1 MGETDNVVQD
11 PASVEKPGSTSE
23 PETPTLTETQA
34 KDRETKAV
42 SDALAT
48 AGRTA
53 TKLTQRET
61 AVKAQE
67 DSFKERQDA
76 LNAREKEL
84 NDRDERGFEGN
95 AEAITS
101 VKAKAQLRADQR
113 QLADD
118 KRELTRDKAQHQ
130 ADIEATNASKKEIE
144 IWEIAQRHGVD
155 ANALKELN
163 LDTPEQ
169 IESVAKAMAAGKAK
183 KSTDTESDKEPD
195 SLKTKGGGELSDDQK
210 LKARYP
216 TMK

>member
-11 PASVEKPGSTSE
+11 PASVEASRSTSE

-42 SDALAT
+42 SDALAV

-67 DSFKERQDA
+67 DSFKTRQDA
-76 LNAREKEL
+76 LDARDKEL
-84 NDRDERGFEGN
+84 DNRDERGFEGN

-101 VKAKAQLRADQR
+101 VQAKAKLRADQR
-113 QLADD
+113 ALAEDRRKLDQD
-118 KRELTRDKAQHQ
+118 KVQHQ
-130 ADIEATNASKKEIE
+130 ADIEAANATKKEIQ
-144 IWEIAQRHGVD
+144 IWEVAQKYGVD

-169 IESVAKAMAAGKAK
+169 IESVAKAMSAGKAPK
-183 KSTDTESDKEPD
+183 KPGEKETKEPD
-195 SLKTKGGGELSDDQK
+195 SGKTKSGGELSDEAK